1 MTILTRSDAR
11 RVIASHYP
19 GMPFKIFHRSM
30 SIGVRPVWET
40 KWNLPTLAWRAV
52 APGRDSAVRIGILKP
67 SGDVDWNAE
76 VRLHDPLNRGIAA

>member
-30 SIGVRPVWET
+30 SIGVRPVYET
-40 KWNLPTLAWRAV
+40 KWNLPVLAWRAV
-52 APGRDSAVRIGILKP
+52 APGRDSPMCSQVMRTCAWVSSI
-67 SGDVDWNAE
+67 V
-76 VRLHDPLNRGIAA
+76 